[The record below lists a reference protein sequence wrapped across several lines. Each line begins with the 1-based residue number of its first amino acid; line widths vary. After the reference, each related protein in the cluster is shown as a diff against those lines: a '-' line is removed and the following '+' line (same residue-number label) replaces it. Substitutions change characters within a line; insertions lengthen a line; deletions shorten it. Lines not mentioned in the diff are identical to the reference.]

1 MEKKDILLVALYA
14 SNGVPLGPVQV
25 QKLLFLIDREI
36 SELVGGPFFNF
47 QPYYYGPFDKAVYE
61 ELEQL
66 AEMGK
71 VEITPVQRWNTYRLT
86 KSGQGEGEKLFNAL
100 PPKAKEYIQK
110 ASEFVRNKSFKDLVA
125 AIYQKYPE
133 MRAFS
138 KLSGAD
144 EDLK

>member
-47 QPYYYGPFDKAVYE
+47 QPYNYGPFDKSVYE

-66 AEMGK
+66 AIKGK
-71 VEITPVQRWNTYRLT
+71 VEITSVQKWKTYRLT
-86 KSGQGEGEKLFNAL
+86 KSGQEEGKKLYDDL
-100 PPKAKEYIQK
+100 SPKAKKYIK
-110 ASEFVRNKSFKDLVA
+110 EASEFVRRKSFNELVA

-133 MRAFS
+133 MRALSKFS
-138 KLSGAD
+138 ETD
-144 EDLK
+144 INN

>member
-36 SELVGGPFFNF
+36 SELIGGPFFNF
-47 QPYYYGPFDKAVYE
+47 QPYNYGPFDKAVYE

-66 AEMGK
+66 AVNGK
-71 VEITPVQRWNTYRLT
+71 VEITWALKWKTYRLT
-86 KSGQGEGEKLFNAL
+86 KSGQEEGKKLFDDL
-100 PPKAKEYIQK
+100 PQKAKKYIK
-110 ASEFVRNKSFKDLVA
+110 EASDFVRNKSFNELVA
-125 AIYQKYPE
+125 AIYKKYPD

-138 KLSGAD
+138 KIREAD
-144 EDLK
+144 IE